1 MVEVKLYTLQC
12 CVILLLKKQGVN
24 CVLIPDKHWS
34 LKSHCQY
41 VHPVLEKLK
50 ATINT
55 FAVTQKTERLI
66 TAQTQLLSKA
76 LAAAYL
82 KSPKI
87 KNLKHS
93 FWTSSLKTTT
103 KIRTVSTEELFFLK
117 YKLNYSQFC
126 CFPEHLPNY
135 SSFRFQPSVPSLFF
149 SCQSQPLKS
158 DFFNSPVSWDSQVK
172 GWKGWKPMVLQQL
185 PGPHFF
191 WNFDSVGPR

>member
-1 MVEVKLYTLQC
+1 MLIRQEYKWAFLRLGFRTRIVNMVEVKLDTLQR

-41 VHPVLEKLK
+41 AHPVLEKLK

-55 FAVTQKTERLI
+55 FVVTQRTERLI
-66 TAQTQLLSKA
+66 MAQTQLLSKA

-93 FWTSSLKTTT
+93 FWTLSLRTTT
-103 KIRTVSTEELFFLK
+103 KIRTVSTEELFFK

-149 SCQSQPLKS
+149 SCQSQTL
-158 DFFNSPVSWDSQVK
+158 
-172 GWKGWKPMVLQQL
+172 
-185 PGPHFF
+185 
-191 WNFDSVGPR
+191 